1 MKCAH
6 TGFSAAARKPPPCPP
21 FRSLLTCRLQP
32 VGRSRPLTFAEKNMD
47 TSYHILMK
55 QILPWCFLASIISP
69 VIFIV
74 GYPVGFVARES
85 KLAPRLGLTV
95 IIQTTLLLLTCMGV
109 CIWFSIFPA
118 AVDTIMNPY
127 SVYMISGG
135 PQTILAFMIIIV
147 TIGTMIRQKRK
158 HSEQASPKRLL
169 RSAESPE
176 P

>member
-1 MKCAH
+1 
-6 TGFSAAARKPPPCPP
+6 
-21 FRSLLTCRLQP
+21 
-32 VGRSRPLTFAEKNMD
+32 MD
-47 TSYHILMK
+47 TSYPIIMK
-55 QILPWCFLASIISP
+55 QILPWCFLASMISP
-69 VIFIV
+69 LVFVV

-118 AVDTIMNPY
+118 AVDNLMNPY

-135 PQTILAFMIIIV
+135 PQTVLALIIIIV

-158 HSEQASPKRLL
+158 HSEPASPKRLL
-169 RSAESPE
+169 RRAGSPE